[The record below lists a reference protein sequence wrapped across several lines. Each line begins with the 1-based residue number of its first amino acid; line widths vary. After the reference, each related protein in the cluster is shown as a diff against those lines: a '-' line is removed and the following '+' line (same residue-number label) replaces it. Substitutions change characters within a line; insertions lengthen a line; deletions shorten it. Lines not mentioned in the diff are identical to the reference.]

1 MKTEKRVLC
10 SLPQCY
16 AVEQVGPWYVFATD
30 DTGACV
36 AVDPAAGRQEQVWEG
51 PGGTVSMVPLP
62 DGASFLACQR
72 FLPGFAARHSQIV
85 RAERRDGGW
94 TVTPWMDLPF
104 VHRFDVVEAGGRRW
118 LLACTLCDT
127 DQETADFAI
136 PGSVLVGALGEG
148 GTPPARMETLVHLH
162 SNHGYVRTV
171 VDGETWILATGDEG
185 VFRLLPPAGE
195 QDHWKAEQLVDVPA
209 SDAAVCRWDGG
220 IAMAVITPFH
230 GNELRI
236 YRAGAEG
243 YRREAVIPH
252 RSEFLHAIWGGCLAG
267 QEGFLCG
274 GRTGEMELLWITQG
288 PGGVRTEVLET
299 GLGPSNVRVVT
310 RDGAQEI
317 LAACYLGGQ
326 GVALRVER

>member
-1 MKTEKRVLC
+1 M
-10 SLPQCY
+10 
-16 AVEQVGPWYVFATD
+16 
-30 DTGACV
+30 
-36 AVDPAAGRQEQVWEG
+36 
-51 PGGTVSMVPLP
+51 
-62 DGASFLACQR
+62 
-72 FLPGFAARHSQIV
+72 
-85 RAERRDGGW
+85 
-94 TVTPWMDLPF
+94 
-104 VHRFDVVEAGGRRW
+104 
-118 LLACTLCDT
+118 
-127 DQETADFAI
+127 
-136 PGSVLVGALGEG
+136 
-148 GTPPARMETLVHLH
+148 
-162 SNHGYVRTV
+162 
-171 VDGETWILATGDEG
+171 
-185 VFRLLPPAGE
+185 
-195 QDHWKAEQLVDVPA
+195 DVPA